1 MSDNLHLDIDKR
13 KVIELE
19 LGNNTTFAEIAKII
33 NKDPTSISKEIRK
46 HRIKIDA
53 RQPSLYENKCARRF
67 YCHRKNICNSRCK
80 KECRTCNKCNS
91 TCKDY
96 VDSTCIK
103 LLRAPYVC
111 NGCEFYSK
119 CKSEKY
125 LYKANTAQLQYETTL
140 VDSRLGINIS
150 DSELDTLNKIV
161 TEGIKHGQSLSHIQK
176 TTDLS
181 CSRSTLY
188 KYIHVR
194 ALNVMPLDMP
204 RMVRLK
210 PRKKQQKSEPKET
223 DARKGRTYAD
233 FIKYCALNPESSI
246 VEMDT
251 VEGIKGGKVF
261 LTMLFRNSRLM
272 LIFLLDSKTQKEVKS
287 VFDFLEKK
295 LTLPVFKKLF
305 SVILTDN
312 GGEFGNPSELEFNFN
327 GNPRTRIFYCD
338 PRASYQKGMIEKNH
352 EFIRYVLPKGSSF
365 DDLTQ
370 DDANLL
376 MNHINSY
383 ARDCLN
389 WSAPIDL
396 AKVYLG
402 KETIKKLNLKKV
414 PACEIQ
420 LNKKLLKKN

>member
-19 LGNNTTFAEIAKII
+19 LGRNTTFAEIAKII

-46 HRIKIDA
+46 HRIKIDS
-53 RQPSLYENKCARRF
+53 RKPFVNENKCARRF
-67 YCHRKNICNSRCK
+67 FCHRKNICNTKCR

-91 TCKDY
+91 VCKDY

-111 NGCEFYSK
+111 NGCDFYSK
-119 CKSEKY
+119 CKTEKY
-125 LYKANTAQLQYETTL
+125 LYKANTAQIQYETTL
-140 VDSRLGINIS
+140 VESRLGINIS

-161 TEGIKHGQSLSHIQK
+161 SEGIKHGQSLSHIQR
-176 TTDLS
+176 TMDLS
-181 CSRSTLY
+181 CSRATLY
-188 KYIHVR
+188 KYIHTR
-194 ALNVMPLDMP
+194 ALNVIPLDMP

-210 PRKKQQKSEPKET
+210 PRKKAEKSESKET
-223 DARKGRTYAD
+223 NARKRRTYED
-233 FIKYCALNPESSI
+233 FIKYCALNPEASI

-261 LTMLFRNSRLM
+261 LTLFFRNSKLM
-272 LIFLLDSKTQKEVKS
+272 LIFLLNSKTQNEVEN
-287 VFDFLEKK
+287 VFNFLQKK
-295 LTLPVFKKLF
+295 LTLSVFKKLF

-312 GGEFGNPSELEFNFN
+312 GTEFGNPSKLEFDIN

-365 DDLTQ
+365 NNLTQ

-383 ARDCLN
+383 ARECLN
-389 WSAPIDL
+389 WATPIDL
-396 AKVYLG
+396 AKLYLG
-402 KETIKKLNLKKV
+402 KKTIKKLNLKKV

-420 LNKKLLKKN
+420 LNKKLLKKI